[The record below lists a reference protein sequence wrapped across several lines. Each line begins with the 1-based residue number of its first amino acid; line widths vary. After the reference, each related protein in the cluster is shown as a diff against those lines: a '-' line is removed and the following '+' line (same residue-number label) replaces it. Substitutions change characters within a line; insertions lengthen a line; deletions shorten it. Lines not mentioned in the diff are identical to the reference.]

1 MDRDIRLK
9 RLRFRASHRGTKE
22 ADFMVGGFFD
32 HCHAEWGE
40 PELVWFE
47 ALMDEEDVDIMG
59 WALGTIAVPA
69 RWQGQMM
76 ERFRQLD
83 YIDVEKMGG

>member
-1 MDRDIRLK
+1 
-9 RLRFRASHRGTKE
+9 
-22 ADFMVGGFFD
+22 
-32 HCHAEWGE
+32 
-40 PELVWFE
+40 
-47 ALMDEEDVDIMG
+47 MG

-69 RWQGQMM
+69 RWQGPMM